1 MNGEVVVDASVA
13 VKWLVREVYSD
24 QAEILTRAWV
34 RQGTRIIA
42 PYLMPVE
49 VSNALLR
56 KARERRITVESA
68 AALVETLVNRD
79 ITMWEPPDL
88 HSRAL
93 QLAEILDQSAVY
105 DSHYLAL
112 AEIMDCDLWTADERF
127 HRAASPR
134 FPRVRWIGEG

>member
-1 MNGEVVVDASVA
+1 MNGEVVVDASVT

-24 QAEILTRAWV
+24 QAVDLTRVWLG
-34 RQGTRIIA
+34 QGTRIVA

-56 KARERRITVESA
+56 KARERRISVESA
-68 AALVETLVNRD
+68 AGLLGNLVNSD
-79 ITMWEPPDL
+79 ITLWEPPDL

-93 QLAEILDQSAVY
+93 QLAAILGQRAVY

-112 AEIMDCDLWTADERF
+112 AEIIDCDFWTADERF
-127 HRAASPR
+127 YRAVAPR
-134 FPRVRWIGEG
+134 FPRVRWIGQG

>member
-24 QAEILTRAWV
+24 QAVDLTRGWL

-56 KARERRITVESA
+56 KAREMRIAVESA
-68 AALVETLVNRD
+68 ASLVENLLNRD
-79 ITMWEPPDL
+79 ITMWEPPGL
-88 HSRAL
+88 HSKAL
-93 QLAEILDQSAVY
+93 QLAAILDQPAVY

-127 HRAASPR
+127 YRAVFR
-134 FPRVRWIGEG
+134 EFPRVRWIGEL